1 MRRGEETILKIDWT
15 ALSLYILLVLVGW
28 LNIYASVYDENTA
41 KNIFDVSTNSGR
53 QFIFILLSVIPVFL
67 IWVIDFRFFYTFSF
81 IIYGLSLLLLVVTLF
96 IARDINGAH
105 SWIEIGSFRFQP
117 SEFVKISTCLMLA
130 RIFSITG
137 FKATK
142 LSDIGKAVLVLGIPF
157 ILIVLQRDMGTAL
170 VFLALIIVLYR
181 EGMSP
186 IPIIAGLLA
195 VIILA
200 LTLMVERLYLLLGI
214 IIIFLLIILL
224 IKKKFRNIALTVVGM
239 ALLVGFI
246 YSVDFILNDVLSKY
260 QKERIE
266 LVFNPNAD
274 PLGAGWNVTQ
284 SKIAIGSGGINGK
297 GYLNGTQTKFD
308 FVPEQSTDFIF
319 CTIGEE
325 HGFIGSFIF
334 IVLFVTLLLR
344 IIVIAERQKW
354 RFARVYGY
362 GVASILFIHFVINV
376 GMTIGLFPVIG
387 IPLPFFS
394 YGGSSLF
401 SFTILLFLLLKFDLH
416 RSQVLDR

>member
-81 IIYGLSLLLLVVTLF
+81 IIYGLSLLLLIVTLF